1 MRYRW
6 KLYISSL
13 LPLFILLI
21 IQNMSISQIGLS
33 LERAMDKE
41 FIQCYSIRLLILDS
55 RNVFWILL
63 LSVTIISIKLTYQ
76 LYQLVIKE
84 QNFKTKKYEPKE
96 FFNIF
101 KAEPIEIENVDIL
114 NYMFTYIIPM
124 LSLDINSFGSLI
136 SNILLL
142 AFVGYIY
149 TKNNYASINI
159 IFLLKK
165 VNVFQINGSY
175 QIITDLTII
184 DISENKN
191 GTIENKYNV
200 CELVGNRT
208 VIVKKCKKY

>member
-21 IQNMSISQIGLS
+21 IQNMSIRQFGLS
-33 LERAMDKE
+33 LERVMDKE
-41 FIQCYSIRLLILDS
+41 FFQCYSIRLFILDS

-84 QNFKTKKYEPKE
+84 KNFKTKKYEPKE

-101 KAEPIEIENVDIL
+101 KAESIEIENVDIL

-136 SNILLL
+136 SNVLLL

-159 IFLLKK
+159 IFLFKK

-184 DISENKN
+184 DIAENKN
-191 GTIENKYNV
+191 GTIQNKYNV
-200 CELVGNRT
+200 CKLVGNRT
-208 VIVKKCKKY
+208 VIVKKM

>member
-33 LERAMDKE
+33 LERVMDKE
-41 FIQCYSIRLLILDS
+41 FFQCYSIRLFILDS

-184 DISENKN
+184 DIAENKN

-208 VIVKKCKKY
+208 VIVKKM